1 MVQNLELLPWEV
13 NLIEIIL
20 LSRVFLYFFFCLFKF
35 CVRSLLC
42 INKICQESAEL
53 SSGQNRNYKG
63 RPDTLFE
70 KYLNFAA
77 SQIINKLIET

>member
-1 MVQNLELLPWEV
+1 M
-13 NLIEIIL
+13 
-20 LSRVFLYFFFCLFKF
+20 
-35 CVRSLLC
+35 LC